1 MTTLATHPVLYWFSI
16 IALVGIT
23 VLAASAINNI
33 IGRHCVAVQ
42 SHVSQ
47 KLRSI
52 ERK

>member
-1 MTTLATHPVLYWFSI
+1 MTTLATHPILYWFSI
-16 IALVGIT
+16 IALVGLT
-23 VLAASAINNI
+23 VVAASAINHA

-42 SHVSQ
+42 RHVSQ